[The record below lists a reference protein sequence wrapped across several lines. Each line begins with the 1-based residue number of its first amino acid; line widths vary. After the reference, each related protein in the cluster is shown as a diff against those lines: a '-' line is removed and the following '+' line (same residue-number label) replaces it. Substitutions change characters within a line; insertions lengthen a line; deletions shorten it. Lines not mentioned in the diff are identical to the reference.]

1 MQSGFS
7 GQVEPVLAMPS
18 AAISA
23 ALGMSAYQ
31 PGSVGVHLTGSVSH
45 RAPGKRA
52 AMSAGRGA
60 MDALAAPTSTW
71 PAPRATA
78 VAGVEDAAVPFVPV
92 SAGAVTPP
100 RTLAVGERPMPAQA
114 TETIRAPVRPEIRV
128 KRTTRRMGT
137 PGSVAAPGFVVVPAG
152 SCGAAARGGGCLAV
166 TQHNA
171 RASTSV
177 LTRAAPPPR
186 PSDQAVVRGG
196 AVRARQRVA
205 RRGQPRP

>member
-7 GQVEPVLAMPS
+7 GQVEPALAMPS
-18 AAISA
+18 AAMSA

-31 PGSVGVHLTGSVSH
+31 PGSVGLHLTGSVSH

-78 VAGVEDAAVPFVPV
+78 VAGVEAAAPLVPV
-92 SAGAVTPP
+92 SDGAVTPP

-128 KRTTRRMGT
+128 KRTTRRM
-137 PGSVAAPGFVVVPAG
+137 
-152 SCGAAARGGGCLAV
+152 
-166 TQHNA
+166 
-171 RASTSV
+171 
-177 LTRAAPPPR
+177 
-186 PSDQAVVRGG
+186 
-196 AVRARQRVA
+196 
-205 RRGQPRP
+205 